1 MQLVG
6 SIGLADNLKEILTQ
20 LDMDDILVFF
30 DAFKIPVPKVLKQSK
45 QISYKTLLI
54 EILVKECTPGPSEAK
69 VSELTLFPTE
79 KDMWA
84 WNPKSSTSLTTRSKV
99 QATFSGLSEMQLFEI
114 DRLLKHEA
122 KEAEK
127 VISAEIEN
135 IEPQFDQ
142 ETGEF
147 KAFKSWSA
155 STALLESFKIKEVK
169 GPRLG

>member
-1 MQLVG
+1 
-6 SIGLADNLKEILTQ
+6 
-20 LDMDDILVFF
+20 
-30 DAFKIPVPKVLKQSK
+30 
-45 QISYKTLLI
+45 
-54 EILVKECTPGPSEAK
+54 
-69 VSELTLFPTE
+69 
-79 KDMWA
+79 
-84 WNPKSSTSLTTRSKV
+84 
-99 QATFSGLSEMQLFEI
+99 MQLFEI